1 MIADDILTY
10 AQSKNNRDQILSK
23 VFQRLWKYSIGQNIC
38 NQHRTMLKS
47 VPNLTCLKN
56 ETNYTTTANSSGVW
70 SHSMP

>member
-1 MIADDILTY
+1 M
-10 AQSKNNRDQILSK
+10 KNNYELFNKSFI
-23 VFQRLWKYSIGQNIC
+23 RLFFFYVKLYFVYIYCIGQNIC
-38 NQHRTMLKS
+38 NQHRAMLKS